1 MPRSQV
7 KRESNGFVLAA
18 SHGRSLMRKRA
29 GSFVCASQKPPT
41 PDQAVFRTC
50 RLSAKRRQYSQ
61 VLVGKKE
68 PGKSLQNS
76 TAARSVMLFKTVLGD
91 SPVLVSSPG
100 STCSSSIPQKATRI
114 AFPGNGGQSV
124 EHDRGC
130 ASFRPIPYRA
140 ASRGYIE
147 LGHGS

>member
-1 MPRSQV
+1 MIDAQ
-7 KRESNGFVLAA
+7 
-18 SHGRSLMRKRA
+18 RA

-68 PGKSLQNS
+68 PGKNPVGDGSLQKS